1 MDFSKISRPFS
12 RGLNLFKSQFKSKEE
27 LDLLE
32 GSVGKNLFYLSLPV
46 IVINL
51 LQTAYNLAD
60 TFWLGQYSGDALTA
74 ITFAFPLVF
83 FLISLGM
90 GLAVAGSVLVAQF
103 EGSGKPEKRDFA
115 ASQTIAFSA
124 IASVVLGAFGYFF
137 IGDIVGLLGASGA
150 VAVSASGYL
159 QIISIGL
166 FSMFGF
172 LVFQSLMRGYGDTIT
187 PMILM
192 LGTVILNII
201 IDPLFIFGWWI
212 IPEMGVEGA
221 AVATVL
227 ARTLSLAIGIGLLF
241 KGVRGPKVSL
251 GDMRPDLGFFKK
263 MMSIGVPA
271 SVEGAGRS
279 ISVNALTAVV
289 GWTFA
294 NPVVAGFGIGVRIFS
309 MIFLPAAAVGRGV
322 ESMTGQNL
330 GAGNYDRAGKTA
342 KEGAKYSFLIL
353 TFLGVLTFV
362 FADQIAGVFIGAGQ
376 ENSELIA
383 STGADFLRYVAFSF
397 GFIGILRSYNGSFRG
412 AGKTVTAAVISIAT
426 LGLIRLPIA
435 YIGSIKIG
443 TKGVWAAF
451 FISNVAGALI
461 AYLWYQ
467 KGTWR
472 QTVTDEDKAKG
483 EVAEETEG
491 FGETITE
498 SIRNSVENIF
508 SKMSSR

>member
-1 MDFSKISRPFS
+1 MKHSIIVEVFSDLFS
-12 RGLNLFKSQFKSKEE
+12 IFKNQFKSKEE
-27 LDLLE
+27 LDLLK
-32 GSVGKNLFYLSLPV
+32 GHVGKNLFYLSLPV

-51 LQTAYNLAD
+51 LQVAYNLAD
-60 TFWLGQYSGDALTA
+60 TFWLGQYSGEALTA

-83 FLISLGM
+83 LLVSLGM

-103 EGSGKPEKRDFA
+103 EGSGETDKRDYA

-124 IASVVLGAFGYFF
+124 LASIVLGLSGYFF
-137 IGDIVGLLGASGA
+137 IGDIVGLLGASGP
-150 VAVSASGYL
+150 VAASASGYL

-166 FSMFGF
+166 FSLFGF
-172 LVFQSLMRGYGDTIT
+172 LVFQSLMRGFGDTVT
-187 PMILM
+187 PMLLM

-201 IDPLFIFGWWI
+201 IDPFFIFGWWI

-227 ARTLSLAIGIGLLF
+227 ARTLSLCIGIGLLF
-241 KGVRGPKVSL
+241 KGVRGPQISL
-251 GDMRPDLGFFKK
+251 GEMKPDFGFFKK
-263 MMSIGVPA
+263 MMAIGIPA
-271 SVEGAGRS
+271 TVEGAGRS

-294 NPVVAGFGIGVRIFS
+294 GPVVAGFGIGVRIFS

-342 KEGAKYSFLIL
+342 SEGAKYSFFIVTL
-353 TFLGVLTFV
+353 LGVLTFI
-362 FADQIAGVFIGAGQ
+362 FADQIAGVFIGSGQ

-383 STGADFLRYVAFSF
+383 STGAEFLRYVALSF

-412 AGKTVTAAVISIAT
+412 AGKTVTAAIISIST
-426 LGLIRLPIA
+426 LGVIRLPIA
-435 YIGSIKIG
+435 YWGAINIG

-451 FISNVAGALI
+451 FISNIAGAAI

-467 KGTWR
+467 RGTWR
-472 QTVTDEDKAKG
+472 QSITEDDKAKG
-483 EVAEETEG
+483 DIAEENEG
-491 FGETITE
+491 F
-498 SIRNSVENIF
+498 RENLIEKLGLKNLCPDF
-508 SKMSSR
+508 LK

>member
-1 MDFSKISRPFS
+1 MVLSKIRNSISGSSNWFR
-12 RGLNLFKSQFKSKEE
+12 SQFKSKEE
-27 LDLLE
+27 LDLLK
-32 GSVGKNLFYLSLPV
+32 GPVGKNLFYLSLPV

-51 LQTAYNLAD
+51 LQTTYNLAD

-103 EGSGKPEKRDFA
+103 EGSGKKDKRDYA

-124 IASVVLGAFGYFF
+124 LTAVILGLFGYFF
-137 IGDIVGLLGASGA
+137 IGEIVGLLGAKGA
-150 VAVSASGYL
+150 VAASASGYL
-159 QIISIGL
+159 EIISVGL

-172 LVFQSLMRGYGDTIT
+172 LVFQSLMRGFGDTVT
-187 PMILM
+187 PMLLM

-201 IDPLFIFGWWI
+201 IDPLFIFGFWI

-227 ARTLSLAIGIGLLF
+227 SRTLSLCIGIALLF
-241 KGVRGPKVSL
+241 KGIRGPKISL
-251 GDMRPDLGFFKK
+251 SEMGPDFSFFKK
-263 MMSIGVPA
+263 MMAIGVPA
-271 SVEGAGRS
+271 TVEGAGRS

-294 NPVVAGFGIGVRIFS
+294 NPIVAGFGIGIRIFS

-330 GAGNYDRAGKTA
+330 GAGNFDRAGETA
-342 KEGAKYSFLIL
+342 RDGAKYSFLIL
-353 TFLGVLTFV
+353 TFLGILTFI
-362 FADQIAGVFIGAGQ
+362 FAQDIASVFIGTGQ
-376 ENSELIA
+376 ENSALIA
-383 STGADFLRYVAFSF
+383 STGAEFLRYVAFSF
-397 GFIGILRSYNGSFRG
+397 GFIGVLRSYNGSFRG
-412 AGKTVTAAVISIAT
+412 AGKTMTAAAISIAT

-443 TKGVWAAF
+443 TTGVWAAF
-451 FISNVAGALI
+451 FISNVTGALI

-472 QTVTDEDKAKG
+472 QSLTEDDKARG
-483 EVAEETEG
+483 ETAEEASE

-498 SIRNSVENIF
+498 KLGKLKLDLYNFLN
-508 SKMSSR
+508 